1 MGIKV
6 HGIALSTC
14 TARVLLCLCEK
25 GLDYEIVPV
34 DIPNSAH
41 KQQPYLS
48 LNPFGQIPALE
59 DGDVKVFESRAIS
72 KYLARKYKDTGVDL
86 LGSSSL
92 TESIIV
98 DTWMEV
104 ESHQFNSPMQ
114 TIIRQMVVNPIFGIA
129 CDEKIIGA
137 ELEKLG
143 KVLDVYEERLSK
155 CKYLA
160 GDFYS
165 LADLHHI
172 PHLVYFMRNPRSSI
186 ITSRPHDSC
195 VGNEMKTLPSIDNN
209 KYAIANS
216 FAKNTA
222 DPKVEVSSDS
232 LKNEVSYGLQFDLS
246 QPGNDFL
253 YMLLF
258 LAKLV
263 HASSGELFVH

>member
-1 MGIKV
+1 M
-6 HGIALSTC
+6 STC

-25 GLDYEIVPV
+25 GLQYEVVPV
-34 DIPNSAH
+34 DVHNSAH

-72 KYLARKYKDTGVDL
+72 KYLAGKYKDTGIDP

-92 TESIIV
+92 TESTIV

-104 ESHQFNSPMQ
+104 ESQQFNSPMQ
-114 TIIRQMVVNPIFGIA
+114 AIIRQMVVNPIFGIA
-129 CDEKIIGA
+129 SDEKIIET

-155 CKYLA
+155 CKYLG

-172 PHLVYFMRNPRSSI
+172 PYLVYFMRNPRSSI
-186 ITSRPHDSC
+186 ITSRPHVSARWNDISSRPAT
-195 VGNEMKTLPSIDNN
+195 VKVADTMTL
-209 KYAIANS
+209 
-216 FAKNTA
+216 
-222 DPKVEVSSDS
+222 
-232 LKNEVSYGLQFDLS
+232 
-246 QPGNDFL
+246 
-253 YMLLF
+253 
-258 LAKLV
+258 
-263 HASSGELFVH
+263 